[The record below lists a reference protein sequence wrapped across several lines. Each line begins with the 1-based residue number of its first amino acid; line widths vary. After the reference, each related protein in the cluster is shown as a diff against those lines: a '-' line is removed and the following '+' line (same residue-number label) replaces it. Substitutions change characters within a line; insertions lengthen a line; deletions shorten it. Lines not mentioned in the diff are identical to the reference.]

1 MREKSGENIFLVNN
15 ALHPLLYP
23 LCPIG
28 TSYMVTFILASTN
41 PSYGI
46 EPCNAHPWCSQV
58 SSQPHTKKSESVST
72 KLWFSIMLLLALFL
86 CQIWLYFFNHFPVC
100 LWESMYW
107 VSVWN
112 WWRNVKNRATRDW
125 LASGQP
131 AKGHVRST
139 CWKLKSQ
146 VPKGISR
153 LGQLA

>member
-1 MREKSGENIFLVNN
+1 MFVGRDLRRMENSGEKNGENAFLVSVWLGGEKSGENIFLVNN

-72 KLWFSIMLLLALFL
+72 KL
-86 CQIWLYFFNHFPVC
+86 
-100 LWESMYW
+100 
-107 VSVWN
+107 
-112 WWRNVKNRATRDW
+112 
-125 LASGQP
+125 
-131 AKGHVRST
+131 
-139 CWKLKSQ
+139 
-146 VPKGISR
+146 
-153 LGQLA
+153 